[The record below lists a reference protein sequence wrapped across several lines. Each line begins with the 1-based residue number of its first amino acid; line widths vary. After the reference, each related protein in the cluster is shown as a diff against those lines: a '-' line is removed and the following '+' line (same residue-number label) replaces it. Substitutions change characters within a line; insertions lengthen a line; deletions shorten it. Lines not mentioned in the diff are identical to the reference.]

1 MNINGQTVRKWLC
14 YGVFYSVVHVLDS
27 NVTVLL
33 GWMPVNHVWKL
44 PLPIGPPTV
53 MEKCEPLWTISI
65 SSSPFTKRFACKNRI
80 ANTQKKDFNF
90 FMIFIPVQRE
100 LSDALVIV
108 LASRNTNGTG
118 FWPTIQTMTVVVYS
132 WTGFYFL
139 HVAHADVS
147 KILSNNNN
155 KDPTES

>member
-80 ANTQKKDFNF
+80 ANTQKKRLQLLHDFHSSTTRTFRCSGDCACEQKYKWHRLLAYDPNNDCSGV
-90 FMIFIPVQRE
+90 FM
-100 LSDALVIV
+100 D
-108 LASRNTNGTG
+108 
-118 FWPTIQTMTVVVYS
+118 W
-132 WTGFYFL
+132 FL
-139 HVAHADVS
+139 FPS
-147 KILSNNNN
+147 CCSCRCLKN
-155 KDPTES
+155 PFQQ